1 MSGEE
6 KRLSS
11 HDQNFKNLTV
21 DYPLA
26 SIEFYAHAVFPRIE
40 GNPTV
45 RLLRQEQQKEQLS
58 KHHRELDIPIL
69 LEWPDGDKAL
79 VIFAIEAES
88 NPYKFDAARLA
99 QYCLDLSRQHNTERV
114 VPVVVFTKK
123 GKFQEQLQL
132 GTEDIGIL
140 HFQFIACQLPL
151 LNYQDWH
158 NSDNIVARLTLPLMR
173 YPQQEKL
180 AVVNKSLQ
188 GLLTLEPNTAKQGKY
203 IEFIEHYSQLDEEDI
218 IEFKQRY
225 PEEGNV
231 MGGYYKRLV
240 EESAKQS
247 LQQGLE
253 QGERLLLLKL
263 LKRRFTKQAAQAYEN
278 KLLQASSK
286 DIERWAENILDA
298 ETIEEVF
305 A

>member
-1 MSGEE
+1 
-6 KRLSS
+6 
-11 HDQNFKNLTV
+11 
-21 DYPLA
+21 
-26 SIEFYAHAVFPRIE
+26 
-40 GNPTV
+40 
-45 RLLRQEQQKEQLS
+45 
-58 KHHRELDIPIL
+58 
-69 LEWPDGDKAL
+69 
-79 VIFAIEAES
+79 
-88 NPYKFDAARLA
+88 
-99 QYCLDLSRQHNTERV
+99 
-114 VPVVVFTKK
+114 
-123 GKFQEQLQL
+123 
-132 GTEDIGIL
+132 
-140 HFQFIACQLPL
+140 
-151 LNYQDWH
+151 
-158 NSDNIVARLTLPLMR
+158 
-173 YPQQEKL
+173 
-180 AVVNKSLQ
+180 
-188 GLLTLEPNTAKQGKY
+188 LLTLEPNTAKQGKY

-231 MGGYYKRLV
+231 MGGYYKRLA